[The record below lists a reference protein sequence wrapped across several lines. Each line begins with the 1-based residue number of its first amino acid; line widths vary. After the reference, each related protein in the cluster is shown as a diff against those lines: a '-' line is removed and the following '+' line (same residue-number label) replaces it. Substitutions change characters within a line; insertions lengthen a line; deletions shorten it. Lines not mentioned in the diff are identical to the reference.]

1 MLIILVAGY
10 PGRLSMSNDVF
21 FQNSENMQVLKALQD
36 KIKYFLDAGSGSDR
50 DRKFYSFI
58 YVTLFYMV
66 SRPEAFDEYCAY
78 NIQSRGSRFIMTVR
92 VFDFADAAAAELIL
106 ESCYRFLVEYN
117 IVCENEI
124 PDDLH
129 EVFVNF
135 DVRELGLSPNTLIA
149 IKYANF
155 RMVVGVAKHYL
166 HHPQLVSVREL
177 PALLDKA
184 QAEKKSYEDGYAS
197 RKEEVENLRLALDSY
212 RDDFNFVG
220 LRQGFGELK
229 KSKLKEKRNTVALLS
244 LLVIVMIIPF
254 GVKFYYFFNPS
265 VTIKFDAEFYIA
277 LAGFELLL
285 MYFFRIVFLGFKSV
299 QAQLLQIDLR
309 MTLCQFIQSYA
320 TYAKEIKQED
330 AELLSRFEQVVFSSI
345 VNSDDAIP
353 STFDGVDQLA
363 KLVASVRKS

>member
-1 MLIILVAGY
+1 MA
-10 PGRLSMSNDVF
+10 
-21 FQNSENMQVLKALQD
+21 
-36 KIKYFLDAGSGSDR
+36 
-50 DRKFYSFI
+50 
-58 YVTLFYMV
+58 
-66 SRPEAFDEYCAY
+66 
-78 NIQSRGSRFIMTVR
+78 VR
-92 VFDFADAAAAELIL
+92 VFDFTETAAAELIL

-117 IVCENEI
+117 IVCENEM
-124 PDDLH
+124 PDDLQEAFANF
-129 EVFVNF
+129 EVK
-135 DVRELGLSPNTLIA
+135 ELDLSPNTLVA

-177 PALLDKA
+177 PALLDRA
-184 QAEKKSYEDGYAS
+184 QAEKKSYEEGYAS
-197 RKEEVENLRLALDSY
+197 RKEEVDNLRLALDSY
-212 RDDFNFVG
+212 RDNFNFVG

-229 KSKLKEKRNTVALLS
+229 KNKLKEKSNTVALLS
-244 LLVIVMIIPF
+244 LLVIIMIIPF

-265 VTIKFDAEFYIA
+265 MVIKFDAELYIA
-277 LAGFELLL
+277 LAGLELLL

-320 TYAKEIKQED
+320 TYAKDIKQGD

-353 STFDGVDQLA
+353 TTFDGVEQLA